1 MTEGS
6 LIAVDNVVKVY
17 DTGEI
22 PFTALR
28 GVNLHVKTGEFVGL
42 IGKSGSGKTTLVN
55 MITGIDRPTSGEVN
69 VHGTPVHAL
78 NENQLAMWRGRTIG
92 VVFQFFQLL
101 PTLTVIENVMLP
113 MDFCNMY
120 TPGERPIRAMA
131 LLEEVEMADQAFKL
145 PSALSGGQQQ
155 RVAIARA
162 LANDP
167 PILAA
172 DEPTGNLDSKT
183 ADAVFGLFE
192 KLVDEGKT
200 IVMVTHDSDMA
211 ARVRRALH
219 VHDGEIVE
227 EVTNRARSEALP
239 AAGRGPANRA
249 SAGCELD
256 AMKLSPRWR
265 KVLSDLTSNK
275 SRTILVVLSIAV
287 GVFAIAV
294 VMGGRGVLLREFD
307 EDYAASR
314 PPDAEYATSD
324 FDEGQ
329 LHEVQRQPDISL
341 AEGRRRLSL
350 RFTADENPAE
360 STAGWS
366 TIRLWAL
373 SSFEEMQ
380 ISRVTPEK
388 GAEWPPGP
396 GVVILERSAL
406 QADDY
411 EVNDVLTVET
421 SAGEHTQL
429 RVGGFAHDINAFP
442 TTFTGTVIGYIAM
455 DALADLDEPTDFNS
469 LSVVFAQ
476 DGLTR
481 FKASRLAADLRD
493 DVLVPMGIQVYN
505 MSVPE
510 PGSHFLGDIFK
521 AVSLLLLA
529 LGVLSLAL
537 SAFLVINTISAI
549 MAQQVRQVG
558 IMKSVGGRAR
568 QIMAMYLTLVGIY
581 GLLAVAVALPIGWI
595 AGRWF
600 IQYAAD
606 MLNFQVTSYIPPSY
620 VVALEIA
627 VGLVVPLLA
636 ALVPVRLGS
645 RVTVV
650 KALNASGISSAS
662 FGHGIVDRVLGVV
675 RGLPRPVALSLRNT
689 FLRKGRLV
697 LTLFTLTL
705 ASAVVMGTLSVRA
718 SILQTITDIGAW
730 WNYDAQV
737 SFARPKPAEEV
748 ERIAKGVPGVTG
760 VETWVES
767 GVSYQRDDGSENESI
782 FAIGLPPTTRFIT
795 PTLAAGRW
803 LEEGDDDEIVV
814 NTDISKDEAQM
825 RVGNT
830 VRLKIY
836 GDERNYKVVGVVSG
850 QLMGPTVF
858 MDKQQLDS
866 ITQSAGGVTRLLVTT
881 ESHTG
886 TAQDTVATE
895 LERRLDDAD
904 ITPTGSETQTGMR
917 DRLASELNILVTFL
931 VIMAAL
937 LAAVGVIGLTGTMTI
952 NVLESVREIGVM
964 RAIGASHASIF
975 GIFIT
980 EGVVV
985 GLMAWGLGAIA
996 SWPISLLLTNALSS
1010 AMNLPLTYVF
1020 SFAGVGIWLVSV
1032 LVIAVIAS
1040 LLPSW
1045 RASQVSVRDAIAYE

>member
-1 MTEGS
+1 MS
-6 LIAVDNVVKVY
+6 
-17 DTGEI
+17 
-22 PFTALR
+22 R
-28 GVNLHVKTGEFVGL
+28 
-42 IGKSGSGKTTLVN
+42 
-55 MITGIDRPTSGEVN
+55 
-69 VHGTPVHAL
+69 
-78 NENQLAMWRGRTIG
+78 
-92 VVFQFFQLL
+92 
-101 PTLTVIENVMLP
+101 
-113 MDFCNMY
+113 
-120 TPGERPIRAMA
+120 
-131 LLEEVEMADQAFKL
+131 
-145 PSALSGGQQQ
+145 
-155 RVAIARA
+155 
-162 LANDP
+162 
-167 PILAA
+167 
-172 DEPTGNLDSKT
+172 
-183 ADAVFGLFE
+183 
-192 KLVDEGKT
+192 
-200 IVMVTHDSDMA
+200 
-211 ARVRRALH
+211 
-219 VHDGEIVE
+219 
-227 EVTNRARSEALP
+227 
-239 AAGRGPANRA
+239 
-249 SAGCELD
+249 
-256 AMKLSPRWR
+256 LSPRWR

-275 SRTILVVLSIAV
+275 SRTALVVLSIAV

-307 EDYAASR
+307 EDYAASG

-324 FDEGQ
+324 FSEGQ
-329 LHEVQRQPDISL
+329 LHEVQRQPEILL
-341 AEGRRRLSL
+341 AEARRRLSL
-350 RFTADENPAE
+350 RFTTAETPAA

-373 SSFEEMQ
+373 PSFEEMQ

-388 GAEWPPGP
+388 GAEWPPPP

-411 EVNDVLTVET
+411 KVNDVLTVET
-421 SAGEHTQL
+421 AAGDRVGL

-442 TTFTGTVIGYIAM
+442 TTFTGTVIGYVSM
-455 DALADLDEPTDFNS
+455 DALTDLDEPTDFND
-469 LSVVFAQ
+469 LSVIFAAE
-476 DGLTR
+476 DLTR
-481 FKASRLAADLRD
+481 AKASRLAADLRD
-493 DVLVPMGIQVYN
+493 DVLVPMGVQVYN
-505 MSVPE
+505 MSVPK

-558 IMKSVGGRAR
+558 IMKAVGGRSS
-568 QIMAMYLTLVGIY
+568 QIMTMYLTLVGVY
-581 GLLAVAVALPIGWI
+581 GLLAVVVALPLGWL

-600 IQYAAD
+600 ITYAAN
-606 MLNFQVTSYIPPSY
+606 MLNFRVTSFVPPPY
-620 VVALEIA
+620 VITLEIA
-627 VGLVVPLLA
+627 VGLLVPLLA

-645 RVTVV
+645 RVSVV
-650 KALNASGISSAS
+650 KALNASGISATT
-662 FGHGIVDRVLGVV
+662 FGHGVIDRILGIV

-737 SFARPKPAEEV
+737 SFARPKPAEEI
-748 ERIAKGVPGVTG
+748 ERIAREVPGVTD

-782 FAIGLPPTTRFIT
+782 FAIGLPPDTRFIT
-795 PTLAAGRW
+795 PTLVSGRW
-803 LEEGDDDEIVV
+803 LEKGDTDAIVV

-825 RVGNT
+825 RVGNK
-830 VRLKIY
+830 VRLKIF
-836 GDERNYKVVGVVSG
+836 GDERDYRVVGIVSG

-858 MDKQQLDS
+858 MDKSQLDS
-866 ITQSAGGVTRLLVTT
+866 VTQSAGGITRLLVTT
-881 ESHTG
+881 EAHT
-886 TAQDTVATE
+886 AAMQDTAATE
-895 LERRLDDAD
+895 LERRLDEAD
-904 ITPTGSETQTGMR
+904 MAPTGSETQLGMR
-917 DRLASELNILVTFL
+917 ERLSSELSILVTFL

-964 RAIGASHASIF
+964 RAIGASHRSIF

-996 SWPISLLLTNALSS
+996 SWPISLLLTNALSG
-1010 AMNLPLTYVF
+1010 AMNLPLSYVF
-1020 SFAGVGIWLVSV
+1020 SFAGVGIWFVSV
-1032 LVIAVIAS
+1032 LVIAVVAS

>member
-1 MTEGS
+1 MS
-6 LIAVDNVVKVY
+6 L
-17 DTGEI
+17 
-22 PFTALR
+22 P
-28 GVNLHVKTGEFVGL
+28 
-42 IGKSGSGKTTLVN
+42 
-55 MITGIDRPTSGEVN
+55 
-69 VHGTPVHAL
+69 
-78 NENQLAMWRGRTIG
+78 
-92 VVFQFFQLL
+92 
-101 PTLTVIENVMLP
+101 
-113 MDFCNMY
+113 
-120 TPGERPIRAMA
+120 
-131 LLEEVEMADQAFKL
+131 
-145 PSALSGGQQQ
+145 
-155 RVAIARA
+155 
-162 LANDP
+162 
-167 PILAA
+167 
-172 DEPTGNLDSKT
+172 
-183 ADAVFGLFE
+183 
-192 KLVDEGKT
+192 
-200 IVMVTHDSDMA
+200 
-211 ARVRRALH
+211 
-219 VHDGEIVE
+219 
-227 EVTNRARSEALP
+227 
-239 AAGRGPANRA
+239 
-249 SAGCELD
+249 
-256 AMKLSPRWR
+256 PRWR

-275 SRTILVVLSIAV
+275 SRTLLVVLSIAV

-307 EDYAASR
+307 EDYASSR

-324 FDEGQ
+324 FAEGQ
-329 LHEVQRQPDISL
+329 LREVQRQPELLL
-341 AEGRRRLSL
+341 AEARRRLSL
-350 RFTADENPAE
+350 RFTTDQTPSE

-366 TIRLWAL
+366 SLRAFAL
-373 SSFEEMQ
+373 PSFDEMR
-380 ISRVTPEK
+380 ISRVTPEE

-411 EVNDVLTVET
+411 EVGDVLTVET
-421 SAGEHTQL
+421 AAGERAKL

-442 TTFTGTVIGYIAM
+442 TTFTGTVIGYVSM
-455 DALADLDEPTDFNS
+455 DALPGLDEPTDFNS
-469 LSVVFAQ
+469 LSVVFA
-476 DGLTR
+476 DEKLTR
-481 FKASRLAADLRD
+481 AKASRLAADVRD
-493 DVLVPMGIQVYN
+493 DVLAPMGVQVYN
-505 MSVPE
+505 MSVPK

-549 MAQQVRQVG
+549 MTQQVKQVG
-558 IMKSVGGRAR
+558 IMKSMGGRSR

-581 GLLAVAVALPIGWI
+581 GFLAVAVALPVGSI
-595 AGRWF
+595 AGRFF
-600 IQYAAD
+600 IEYAARV
-606 MLNFQVTSYIPPSY
+606 LNFRVTSFVPPSY
-620 VVALEIA
+620 VITLEIV
-627 VGLVVPLLA
+627 VGLLVPLLA

-645 RVTVV
+645 RITVV
-650 KALNASGISSAS
+650 KALNAAGISAAA
-662 FGHGIVDRVLGVV
+662 FGHGLVDRVLGLM

-689 FLRKGRLV
+689 FLRKGRLA

-737 SFARPKPAEEV
+737 TFARPKPAV
-748 ERIAKGVPGVTG
+748 GIERIARDVPGVTD

-782 FAIGLPPTTRFIT
+782 FAIGLPPDTRFIT
-795 PTLAAGRW
+795 PTLVSGRW
-803 LEEGDDDEIVV
+803 LDEDDTDAIVV

-830 VRLKIY
+830 VRLKIH
-836 GDERNYKVVGVVSG
+836 GDEGDYRIVGVVTG

-858 MDKQQLDS
+858 MGKAKLDS
-866 ITQSAGGVTRLLVTT
+866 VTQSAGGVTRLLVTT
-881 ESHTG
+881 ESHTEA
-886 TAQDTVATE
+886 AQDTVATE
-895 LERRLDDAD
+895 LERRLDDANM
-904 ITPTGSETQTGMR
+904 TPTGSDTQLGMR
-917 DRLASELNILVTFL
+917 ERLGSELNILVTFL

-964 RAIGASHASIF
+964 RAIGASHGSIF

-985 GLMAWGLGAIA
+985 GLMAWGLGALG
-996 SWPISLLLTNALSS
+996 SWPISLLLTNALSG

-1020 SFAGVGIWLVSV
+1020 SFAGVGIWLGAV
-1032 LVIAVIAS
+1032 LVIAVLAS